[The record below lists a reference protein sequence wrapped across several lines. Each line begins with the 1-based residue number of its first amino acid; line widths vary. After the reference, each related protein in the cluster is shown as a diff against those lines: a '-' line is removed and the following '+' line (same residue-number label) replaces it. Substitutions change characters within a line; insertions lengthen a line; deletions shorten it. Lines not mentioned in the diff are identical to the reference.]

1 MKPGEPQDIDAF
13 LREME
18 AQQAPEPTAAPMP
31 EQPQT
36 AGAFLREIQ
45 QAPQPSP
52 APAMPQLPRGELVQ
66 PTGYME
72 SLTRGLEQGA
82 TFGFADEARAAI
94 ATGVEALRRQLGEG
108 LGSQVALQFAAQL
121 AGPLAPLAQ
130 QELSQES
137 LRAQAMAPK
146 TQDLSLAQIR
156 EQRLQEERFLNEQ
169 ARLSNPKTYLGGQV
183 GGGLATTAA
192 VTASTGGAATPFL
205 SGLGGSVAMGGLQGL
220 GESEADLT
228 KGEFA
233 KAFEDTSKGM
243 AFGAAGYG
251 VAKALP
257 VVAKTVGKKL
267 GQVAQTTGI
276 AQAAS
281 KLGDKLD
288 EAMREFEAFRA
299 VKATGAIQSDLK
311 KYIQAGGDTTRL
323 RRIGETLQEEDVI
336 PFLGNK
342 EEISKRALALQDA
355 ANERMTEIYSL
366 ADKVAET
373 AGVKK
378 PFNYSSLTK
387 SVNAL
392 ERSQQAASRMENAG
406 IFDKFREVVAA
417 ARKQSPGFA
426 DANFEKA
433 DFAKTFKAYSS
444 AVTEGQRKAAAE
456 IERIWNQQIES
467 QLDDTFN
474 KIVPAEHTDA
484 IMGALAKAKRNWEAA
499 AATEAGTMRAALQMG
514 NNPLGLSAVVMGGPA
529 TAQGLST
536 SGLTGATATGL
547 AMAAATEF
555 ARRRG
560 SAIAG
565 QTSRLLREQTPK
577 AARAVASSANKLSQ
591 AIQRNPAAFGR
602 FAQPLMQALQTS
614 PQSLAVMDYTLSN
627 QSPEYRELRDAL
639 LEQEQTEGAPAGMSL
654 KELLDMEGAQ

>member
-18 AQQAPEPTAAPMP
+18 GPQEQPAPMPAPEPP
-31 EQPQT
+31 T
-36 AGAFLREIQ
+36 AGAFLRQIQ
-45 QAPQPSP
+45 QEPTTIQPTAPS
-52 APAMPQLPRGELVQ
+52 LPRGQLVE
-66 PTGYME
+66 PTGYLE
-72 SLTRGLEQGA
+72 SLGRGAAAGA
-82 TFGFADEARAAI
+82 TFDFDDEAVAAV
-94 ATGVEALRRQLGEG
+94 AAGVDALRKRFGEG
-108 LGSQVALQFAAQL
+108 TGGQIAMGLVSQL
-121 AGPLAPLAQ
+121 AGPFAPMVQREAMRSYATAPQTEGLTP
-130 QELSQES
+130 QEVY
-137 LRAQAMAPK
+137 K
-146 TQDLSLAQIR
+146 
-156 EQRLQEERFLNEQ
+156 QRLEEERFLKEQ
-169 ARLSNPKTYLGGQV
+169 AQLSNPKTYLGGQV

-192 VTASTGGAATPFL
+192 VTAASGGTAAPAL
-205 SGLGGSVAMGGLQGL
+205 ASLGGSLAMGGLQGL
-220 GESEADLT
+220 GASEADLT
-228 KGEFA
+228 QGEFEQA
-233 KAFEDTSKGM
+233 LGDVGKGM

-251 VAKALP
+251 VAKAAP

-288 EAMREFEAFRA
+288 EAMREFEALRA

-392 ERSQQAASRMENAG
+392 EKSQQAASRMENAG

-417 ARKQSPGFA
+417 AKKQSPGFA

-499 AATEAGTMRAALQMG
+499 AATEAGTMRAAMQMG

-529 TAQGLST
+529 AAQGLSS

-602 FAQPLMQALQTS
+602 FAQPLTQALQTS
-614 PQSLAVMDYTLSN
+614 PQSLAVTDYTLSN

-639 LEQEQTEGAPAGMSL
+639 LEQEQTEEAPAGMSL